1 MERQRFSLSSG
12 WGARVHWTFCAL
24 KDPVLCS
31 PDANAT
37 TGLYTGQGM
46 CNRMLPVFLCFLA
59 DRQHVLMKH
68 GAGPSRAGE
77 QGRGDLQGGWLHRG
91 WRALGAAVLLA
102 LAACGEPVE
111 PPLTVGMNPWVGY
124 DPLVLARDRGL
135 TDPRQLRVV
144 ELPSAS
150 ETLRHLR
157 NGLLD
162 AAALTLDET
171 LRLADSGIDVR
182 IVAMLDASDGGDVV
196 MAAPRIASPAQLKG
210 EFIAV
215 EDSAVGA
222 LLLQRMLRKAGLTR
236 ADVRVTNLEVA
247 QHQAALQAGTVVAAV
262 TYEPLA
268 GSMEVAGYRRIFD
281 SSQIPGEILDVL
293 VVRAEVLQ
301 QRPDAVDTL
310 LRAWYAGLNVFQ
322 LDTPGAS
329 QSLALGTDLSP
340 KAYETVL
347 RGLVFYSREASER
360 ELSGNP
366 APLVAQASNV
376 ATALIDIG
384 LIRRPPRWEQLLDAS
399 AMKRLRT
406 GGTAP

>member
-1 MERQRFSLSSG
+1 MRN
-12 WGARVHWTFCAL
+12 
-24 KDPVLCS
+24 K
-31 PDANAT
+31 
-37 TGLYTGQGM
+37 
-46 CNRMLPVFLCFLA
+46 MLPLFLCFRA

-68 GAGPSRAGE
+68 GAGPSRAAE
-77 QGRGDLQGGWLHRG
+77 QGKGDLRGRWARRG
-91 WRALGAAVLLA
+91 WRVLLAAGLLA
-102 LAACGEPVE
+102 LAACGKPVD

-135 TDPRQLRVV
+135 TDPRTLRVV

-162 AAALTLDET
+162 AATLTLDET

-182 IVAMLDASDGGDVV
+182 IVTMLDASNGGDVV

-222 LLLQRMLRKAGLTR
+222 LLLQRMLQKAGLTR

-247 QHQAALQAGTVVAAV
+247 QHLSALQAGTVAAAV
-262 TYEPLA
+262 SFEPLA

-281 SSQIPGEILDVL
+281 SSEIPGEILDVL

-301 QRPDAVDTL
+301 QRPEAVDAL
-310 LRAWYAGLNVFQ
+310 VRAWYAGLNVFQ
-322 LDTPGAS
+322 LDTPGAA
-329 QSLALGTDLSP
+329 QSLSLGTDLSP
-340 KAYETVL
+340 TAYESVL
-347 RGLVFYSREASER
+347 GGLAFYSQEASER

-366 APLVAQASNV
+366 APLVTQAGNV

-399 AMKRLRT
+399 AMQRLRT
-406 GGTAP
+406 SGSAP